1 MKSVFFMSIPIQ
13 EKVFPF
19 QIEHYFI
26 NEYNWIHQLIIVSEY
41 DWISQKDLYV
51 YGFPFGTKA
60 FQSGIGFRSWR
71 DLVAATGSL
80 LRSAARPKPICSRC
94 SFYIFKSRFH
104 GWDRDWNFFIVPGS
118 ITVGKTAAGVTQCR
132 FCHSAGLSRLR
143 FTSRRFSAQ
152 CPWTKIPRHITLAD
166 VPEYISNQSLLN
178 PHHALYLE
186 KVAIY
191 ETISQT
197 YSLEH
202 RTF

>member
-1 MKSVFFMSIPIQ
+1 MD
-13 EKVFPF
+13 FPAH
-19 QIEHYFI
+19 IK
-26 NEYNWIHQLIIVSEY
+26 
-41 DWISQKDLYV
+41 KDLYV
-51 YGFPFGTKA
+51 YGFPFGTKP
-60 FQSGIGFRSWR
+60 FQNGIGFKSWR

-118 ITVGKTAAGVTQCR
+118 ITVGKTAAGVTQCC

-152 CPWTKIPRHITLAD
+152 VSLNEDPKTYHISRRSWIYFKPIA
-166 VPEYISNQSLLN
+166 P
-178 PHHALYLE
+178 LYLE

-197 YSLEH
+197 CSLEH
-202 RTF
+202 CTF